1 MKTALFVA
9 MLRPR
14 RVAWTVLGMFLI
26 MNLPEG
32 RALAAQPDASSLRP
46 SSLFIQAGV
55 GDNDTRAY
63 VAGAT
68 WDLPWSRQLNHMK
81 LSAYFEAGVG
91 RWTTEDSGVSSWSW
105 VTQVGV
111 TPVLRLQPSGAA
123 NRWFAEVG
131 IGANY
136 IVPIYQSQN
145 KRFSTQFNFGDHV
158 SVGRQFGERRQHE
171 ILLRLQHFSNAG
183 IAHPNPGENFIQLR
197 YAHRK

>member
-1 MKTALFVA
+1 MKTALFGAVRR
-9 MLRPR
+9 LRL
-14 RVAWTVLGMFLI
+14 VTCTVLGMCLVMI
-26 MNLPEG
+26 LPVG
-32 RALAAQPDASSLRP
+32 RAHAAQPGASSLRP

-55 GDNDTRAY
+55 GDNSTHAY

-68 WDLPWSRQLNHMK
+68 WDWSWSRQLSHMK

-111 TPVLRLQPSGAA
+111 TPVLRLQPTGAA
-123 NRWFAEVG
+123 NRWFAEAGV
-131 IGANY
+131 GANY
-136 IVPIYQSQN
+136 IVPIYQSQD

-158 SVGRQFGERRQHE
+158 SVGRQYGERRQHE
-171 ILLRLQHFSNAG
+171 LLLRLQHFSNAG

-197 YAHRK
+197 YAHRL